1 MKTGRN
7 RFLGLLLCMALAL
20 MLLPG
25 IFPKAYAASTDVK
38 TIQMD
43 SSNDQFHIRG
53 GGANWLYFGN
63 YNGSAVKWRVLSTSL
78 NGTCS
83 YFGKGLFLMSEPM
96 LGNMIYCSSVNV
108 CAYSDSNVHAA
119 CASLY
124 NGGNSCFTAQERGA
138 VLSTTKGT
146 DASVSLNNASPLQ
159 GCGLNGEYLYALSAA
174 EATNADYGFAANGDT
189 SDPSRENS
197 SSWWLRSPTTYDAG
211 FVDRPGELNYGAP
224 DYYLHTYGVRP
235 ACNLALSEALFA
247 SPAKGGKVSGTVG
260 ADALTAVGSRTVN
273 EWKLT
278 LLDPD
283 KRNLSAVFLPVTG
296 VPGDTTTITYQA
308 RCEENPG
315 INEYIS
321 AIITD
326 SENNALYYGRL
337 EQITTD
343 QYNRVGNVSLTIP
356 AGLAA
361 GNYTIRYFMEQ
372 CNGDYETDYAS
383 NFCSD
388 SLTVL
393 PAVTKVAVPASRTYK
408 TGDSLD
414 FTVSFNSSVTV
425 DTSNGT
431 PILPLTVG
439 SKQADASY
447 VSGSGSN
454 ILTFRYTAAAGYN
467 DTDGIVLGDAIV
479 LNGGTIKGGTTDAQL
494 KLNNAAATT
503 GIKVDT
509 TAPEVTSLTPENLAT
524 NIPTSGNMEITFSEA
539 MSAAAGTVTLFVDG
553 GSSKNL
559 GGGSWLSSNTY
570 RIPYSGLDCSTEY
583 TATVD
588 GFKDAVGNGME
599 SGHSGSFT
607 TEARPTVQ
615 SVTPGKGATNVLT
628 SGSLTVTFSRAMAAG
643 HGTVSLNGEPL
654 TGSGSW
660 TNDTTYSIPYAGL
673 DCSKLYTIGISGFQ
687 DTRGN
692 AILDNTDYSFT
703 TEARPAVQ
711 GVAPADGTVGV
722 LASGSL
728 TVTFSRAMAA
738 GHGTV
743 SLNGE
748 PLTGSG
754 SWTNDTTYSI
764 PYAGLDC
771 SKLYTIGISGFQD
784 TRGSA
789 ILENTDYS
797 FTTEARPAVLS
808 ITPVYNSAGVA
819 ASGSL
824 TVTFS
829 RAMAT
834 GHGTVSLNEEAL
846 TGSGSWTD
854 DTTYSIPYAALNYN
868 TLYTV
873 GVSGFQDMRGSLILD
888 NTDYSF
894 TTEVKP
900 LLPTVSKDSL
910 TLYCGDTVKFTVA
923 FGQGTAAANSAT
935 IAVKDSKTAEA
946 NPIRLSSPGAVAVSG
961 RIAGTTS
968 LTVIFDDNNNTSVTI
983 PIKVFS
989 LADSPS
995 IYTNTDNLNNTETT
1009 TATVTG
1015 TTNSDGVTS
1024 ATVPSNVM
1032 QSLLNKAQAAE
1043 GNGRSAILDIHV
1055 AAPSSATSTEV
1066 TIPGGILAEIS
1077 NRTDAAVRIDS
1088 VPATLTF
1095 DAKTTAS
1102 FSSAAGSNDI
1112 KIYVKKVDASSLS
1125 GEEQRQV
1132 GSHPVYN
1139 FSVEAGGSVISSFG
1153 GGSATVSIP
1162 YQLAEGEDAS
1172 KIVVYRISDSGEL
1185 IMVPNCV
1192 YDAAIGTVTFTT
1204 THFSNYTVGYSNISF
1219 ADVSGWY
1226 EDYVYFLAARAI
1238 VNGTGN
1244 GKFSPDKNITRAQ
1257 FVTILA
1263 NLSGDDI
1270 SCYKTSSFVDVKPS
1284 GWYFK
1289 AVQWAYEK
1297 GIAAGASGKFD
1308 PNDNIT
1314 RQDIAVMIAR
1324 YAKKVANYT
1333 LPETNGAVTFTDGSD
1348 ISSYTSDAVTA
1359 VQRAGLISGYSD
1371 GSFAPAANA
1380 TRAQVAKIIALLL
1393 QGMIGN

>member
-7 RFLGLLLCMALAL
+7 RFFGLLLCMALGL

-43 SSNDQFHIRG
+43 SYNDQFNIRG

-63 YNGSAVKWRVLSTSL
+63 YNGSPVKWRVLSTTL

-83 YFGKGLFLMSEPM
+83 YSGKGLFLMSEPM
-96 LGNMIYCSSVNV
+96 LGNMIYCSSSSV

-146 DASVSLNNASPLQ
+146 DASVSLDNAAPLQ

-174 EATNADYGFAANGDT
+174 EATNADYGFAVDGDT
-189 SDPSRENS
+189 SDPSRENE

-211 FVDRPGELNYGAP
+211 FVDRPGELNYCAP
-224 DYYLHTYGVRP
+224 NYYLFTYGVRP

-247 SPAKGGKVSGTVG
+247 SPAVGGKVSGAVG
-260 ADALTAVGSRTVN
+260 SDALTSVGARTVN

-278 LLDPD
+278 LLDSENRILTLYD
-283 KRNLSAVFLPVTG
+283 GPVVG
-296 VPGDTTTITYQA
+296 GPGYTTTISYQA
-308 RCEENPG
+308 YCYENPG
-315 INEYIS
+315 KNEYIS

-326 SENNALYYGRL
+326 SEGNPLYYGRL
-337 EQITTD
+337 TQITTD
-343 QYNRVGNVSLTIP
+343 QYEQVGNVSLTVP
-356 AGLAA
+356 AGIAA
-361 GNYTIRYFMEQ
+361 GKYTIKYFMEQ
-372 CNGDYETDYAS
+372 YNGDYETDYAS
-383 NFCSD
+383 NFANV
-388 SLTVL
+388 SLAVL
-393 PAVTKVAVPASRTYK
+393 PTVTNVTVPASRIYK
-408 TGDSLD
+408 AGDSLD
-414 FTVSFNSSVTV
+414 FTASFNSSVTV
-425 DTSNGT
+425 EGT
-431 PILPLTVG
+431 PYLPVTVG
-439 SKQADASY
+439 DKQACAY
-447 VSGSGSN
+447 YISGSGSN
-454 ILTFRYTAAAGYN
+454 KLVFRYTAAVGDN
-467 DTDGIVLGDAIV
+467 DADGIVLGDSIV
-479 LNGGTIKGGTTDAQL
+479 LNGGTIKGGTMDAQL
-494 KLNNAAATT
+494 YLNNSAATT

-539 MSAAAGTVTLFVDG
+539 MSAAAGTVTLSVDG
-553 GSSKNL
+553 GSPKNL
-559 GGGSWLSSNTY
+559 GGGSWINGNMY

-583 TATVD
+583 TVTVG

-599 SGHSGSFT
+599 SGHTGSFT

-615 SVTPGKGATNVLT
+615 SVTPAKRATNVLT
-628 SGSLTVTFSRAMAAG
+628 SGRLIVAFSRAMATG
-643 HGTVSLNGEPL
+643 HGAVSLNGETL
-654 TGSGSW
+654 TGGSW
-660 TNDTTYSIPYAGL
+660 TNDMTYSITYSGL
-673 DCSKLYTIGISGFQ
+673 DCSTPYTIEISGFQ

-711 GVAPADGTVGV
+711 SVAPADGTVGV

-748 PLTGSG
+748 PLNGSG

-784 TRGSA
+784 TRGSV

-797 FTTEARPAVLS
+797 FTTEARPYVLS

-829 RAMAT
+829 RAMAA
-834 GHGTVSLNEEAL
+834 GHGTVTLNGEAL
-846 TGSGSWTD
+846 TGNGSWAD
-854 DTTYSIPYAALNYN
+854 DMTYSIPYAALNYN

-900 LLPTVSKDSL
+900 LLPTISKDSL

-995 IYTNTDNLNNTETT
+995 IYTNTDNSDNTETA

-1015 TTNSDGVTS
+1015 ATNSDGVTS

-1032 QSLLNKAQAAE
+1032 QSLLNEAQAAE

-1088 VPATLTF
+1088 GPATLTF
-1095 DAKTTAS
+1095 NAEATAS
-1102 FSSAAGSNDI
+1102 ISSAAGINDI
-1112 KIYVKKVDASSLS
+1112 KINVKKVDALALS
-1125 GEEQRQV
+1125 AEVQRQV

-1153 GGSATVSIP
+1153 GGSAMVSIP

-1172 KIVVYRISDSGEL
+1172 KIVVYCISDSGEF

-1204 THFSNYTVGYSNISF
+1204 THFSNYTVGYSSMSF
-1219 ADVSGWY
+1219 TDVSGWY
-1226 EDYVYFLAARAI
+1226 EDYVYFLAARDI

-1270 SCYKTSSFVDVKPS
+1270 SGYKTSSFVDVKPS
-1284 GWYFK
+1284 DWYFK

-1297 GIAAGASGKFD
+1297 GIAAGTGGKFD

-1324 YAKKVANYT
+1324 YAKKVANYA
-1333 LPETNGAVTFTDGSD
+1333 LPETNGAVTFTDSSD
-1348 ISSYTSDAVTA
+1348 ISSYTSDAVMA

>member
-1 MKTGRN
+1 M
-7 RFLGLLLCMALAL
+7 
-20 MLLPG
+20 
-25 IFPKAYAASTDVK
+25 
-38 TIQMD
+38 
-43 SSNDQFHIRG
+43 
-53 GGANWLYFGN
+53 
-63 YNGSAVKWRVLSTSL
+63 
-78 NGTCS
+78 
-83 YFGKGLFLMSEPM
+83 
-96 LGNMIYCSSVNV
+96 
-108 CAYSDSNVHAA
+108 
-119 CASLY
+119 
-124 NGGNSCFTAQERGA
+124 
-138 VLSTTKGT
+138 
-146 DASVSLNNASPLQ
+146 
-159 GCGLNGEYLYALSAA
+159 
-174 EATNADYGFAANGDT
+174 
-189 SDPSRENS
+189 
-197 SSWWLRSPTTYDAG
+197 
-211 FVDRPGELNYGAP
+211 
-224 DYYLHTYGVRP
+224 
-235 ACNLALSEALFA
+235 
-247 SPAKGGKVSGTVG
+247 
-260 ADALTAVGSRTVN
+260 
-273 EWKLT
+273 
-278 LLDPD
+278 
-283 KRNLSAVFLPVTG
+283 
-296 VPGDTTTITYQA
+296 
-308 RCEENPG
+308 
-315 INEYIS
+315 
-321 AIITD
+321 
-326 SENNALYYGRL
+326 
-337 EQITTD
+337 
-343 QYNRVGNVSLTIP
+343 
-356 AGLAA
+356 
-361 GNYTIRYFMEQ
+361 
-372 CNGDYETDYAS
+372 
-383 NFCSD
+383 
-388 SLTVL
+388 
-393 PAVTKVAVPASRTYK
+393 
-408 TGDSLD
+408 
-414 FTVSFNSSVTV
+414 
-425 DTSNGT
+425 
-431 PILPLTVG
+431 
-439 SKQADASY
+439 
-447 VSGSGSN
+447 
-454 ILTFRYTAAAGYN
+454 
-467 DTDGIVLGDAIV
+467 
-479 LNGGTIKGGTTDAQL
+479 
-494 KLNNAAATT
+494 
-503 GIKVDT
+503 
-509 TAPEVTSLTPENLAT
+509 
-524 NIPTSGNMEITFSEA
+524 
-539 MSAAAGTVTLFVDG
+539 
-553 GSSKNL
+553 
-559 GGGSWLSSNTY
+559 
-570 RIPYSGLDCSTEY
+570 
-583 TATVD
+583 
-588 GFKDAVGNGME
+588 
-599 SGHSGSFT
+599 
-607 TEARPTVQ
+607 Q
-615 SVTPGKGATNVLT
+615 S
-628 SGSLTVTFSRAMAAG
+628 
-643 HGTVSLNGEPL
+643 
-654 TGSGSW
+654 
-660 TNDTTYSIPYAGL
+660 
-673 DCSKLYTIGISGFQ
+673 
-687 DTRGN
+687 
-692 AILDNTDYSFT
+692 
-703 TEARPAVQ
+703 
-711 GVAPADGTVGV
+711 VAPADGTVGV

-738 GHGTV
+738 GHGNV

-748 PLTGSG
+748 SLNGSG

-784 TRGSA
+784 TRGSV

-797 FTTEARPAVLS
+797 FTTEARPYVLS

-829 RAMAT
+829 RAMAA
-834 GHGTVSLNEEAL
+834 GHGTVTLNGEAL
-846 TGSGSWTD
+846 TGNGSWAD
-854 DTTYSIPYAALNYN
+854 DMTYSIPYAALNYN

-900 LLPTVSKDSL
+900 LLPTISKDSL

-995 IYTNTDNLNNTETT
+995 IYTNTDNSDNTETA

-1015 TTNSDGVTS
+1015 ATNSDGVTS

-1032 QSLLNKAQAAE
+1032 QSLLNEAQAAE

-1088 VPATLTF
+1088 GPATLTF
-1095 DAKTTAS
+1095 NAEATAS
-1102 FSSAAGSNDI
+1102 ISSAAGINDI
-1112 KIYVKKVDASSLS
+1112 KINVKKVDALALS
-1125 GEEQRQV
+1125 AEVQRQV

-1153 GGSATVSIP
+1153 GGSAMVSIP

-1172 KIVVYRISDSGEL
+1172 KIVVYCISDSGEF

-1204 THFSNYTVGYSNISF
+1204 THFSNYTVGYSSMSF
-1219 ADVSGWY
+1219 TDVSGWY
-1226 EDYVYFLAARAI
+1226 EDYVYFLAARDI

-1270 SCYKTSSFVDVKPS
+1270 SGYKTSSFVDVKPS
-1284 GWYFK
+1284 DWYFK

-1297 GIAAGASGKFD
+1297 GIAAGTGGKFD

-1324 YAKKVANYT
+1324 YAKKVANYA
-1333 LPETNGAVTFTDGSD
+1333 LPETNGAVTFTDSSD
-1348 ISSYTSDAVTA
+1348 ISSYTSDAVMA